1 MIATDGLM
9 FEVGIIMLVA
19 FIGAAVAS
27 KAKQSVILG
36 YILAGMLIGP
46 YISVEF
52 FGYTYDGLVKDTEFI
67 QLLSSL
73 GLTLL
78 MFFVGLGFS
87 ITKLKRTKAPAI
99 ILAMM
104 DVGLGMFLGIL
115 IGYALGWPIVDT
127 VFLAGVI
134 SMSSVAITG
143 KALEEQGRFS
153 SPETEYLL
161 GTVIV
166 ESFLSMVLLTIVGGL
181 MFKSNADDMN
191 ITRLVVGILAFYG
204 FFLFLAIVVVPRTV
218 KYFESIKSDELF
230 VLLALGLVFLSAALA
245 EAAGV
250 PAIIG
255 AFFLGMVFAETRLAE
270 RIEDRITPFR
280 DALVAVFFIAFG
292 MMIDLSMLRTVVPI
306 LLIAVPVTLFYES
319 VVLSSISYLL
329 GFPSKAATFIGTAMT
344 GRSSEAIMYASVGS
358 SSPAVTKGSELNPF
372 AGAFCFIM
380 SMVAPSFMKHSA
392 GFTRALIRLTPK
404 FLVYGGSLINRT
416 MGKVILPSTIR
427 LFERTRRLEALIAV
441 YFIDLVFIMALQFP
455 YDMLAFVLGGL
466 IVAVIYATLESDM
479 YSIVRTVNYDNLG
492 VVTKDLG
499 HISRYISGFVSL
511 SLVTILSLAAL
522 FPIWW
527 ASSLLILSI
536 YFAIVLWLSWSAYR
550 ITRTPALNI
559 DARPVRR
566 RPQKGQRPFQP
577 EFRPP
582 SPGPDPG
589 WDLGPGEPPSARGPA
604 PAARTEEKGDDDRW
618 GRL

>member
-46 YISVEF
+46 YISVEL

-87 ITKLKRTKAPAI
+87 ITKLKRPKAPAI

-604 PAARTEEKGDDDRW
+604 PAARTEEKGDHDRW

>member
-1 MIATDGLM
+1 
-9 FEVGIIMLVA
+9 
-19 FIGAAVAS
+19 
-27 KAKQSVILG
+27 
-36 YILAGMLIGP
+36 
-46 YISVEF
+46 
-52 FGYTYDGLVKDTEFI
+52 
-67 QLLSSL
+67 
-73 GLTLL
+73 
-78 MFFVGLGFS
+78 
-87 ITKLKRTKAPAI
+87 
-99 ILAMM
+99 
-104 DVGLGMFLGIL
+104 
-115 IGYALGWPIVDT
+115 
-127 VFLAGVI
+127 
-134 SMSSVAITG
+134 
-143 KALEEQGRFS
+143 
-153 SPETEYLL
+153 
-161 GTVIV
+161 
-166 ESFLSMVLLTIVGGL
+166 
-181 MFKSNADDMN
+181 
-191 ITRLVVGILAFYG
+191 
-204 FFLFLAIVVVPRTV
+204 
-218 KYFESIKSDELF
+218 
-230 VLLALGLVFLSAALA
+230 
-245 EAAGV
+245 
-250 PAIIG
+250 
-255 AFFLGMVFAETRLAE
+255 
-270 RIEDRITPFR
+270 
-280 DALVAVFFIAFG
+280 VAVFFIAFG

-566 RPQKGQRPFQP
+566 RPHKGQRPFQP

>member
-1 MIATDGLM
+1 
-9 FEVGIIMLVA
+9 
-19 FIGAAVAS
+19 
-27 KAKQSVILG
+27 
-36 YILAGMLIGP
+36 
-46 YISVEF
+46 
-52 FGYTYDGLVKDTEFI
+52 
-67 QLLSSL
+67 
-73 GLTLL
+73 
-78 MFFVGLGFS
+78 
-87 ITKLKRTKAPAI
+87 
-99 ILAMM
+99 
-104 DVGLGMFLGIL
+104 
-115 IGYALGWPIVDT
+115 
-127 VFLAGVI
+127 
-134 SMSSVAITG
+134 
-143 KALEEQGRFS
+143 
-153 SPETEYLL
+153 
-161 GTVIV
+161 
-166 ESFLSMVLLTIVGGL
+166 
-181 MFKSNADDMN
+181 
-191 ITRLVVGILAFYG
+191 
-204 FFLFLAIVVVPRTV
+204 
-218 KYFESIKSDELF
+218 
-230 VLLALGLVFLSAALA
+230 
-245 EAAGV
+245 
-250 PAIIG
+250 
-255 AFFLGMVFAETRLAE
+255 
-270 RIEDRITPFR
+270 
-280 DALVAVFFIAFG
+280 
-292 MMIDLSMLRTVVPI
+292 
-306 LLIAVPVTLFYES
+306 
-319 VVLSSISYLL
+319 
-329 GFPSKAATFIGTAMT
+329 
-344 GRSSEAIMYASVGS
+344 
-358 SSPAVTKGSELNPF
+358 
-372 AGAFCFIM
+372 
-380 SMVAPSFMKHSA
+380 MKHSA

>member
-1 MIATDGLM
+1 
-9 FEVGIIMLVA
+9 
-19 FIGAAVAS
+19 
-27 KAKQSVILG
+27 
-36 YILAGMLIGP
+36 
-46 YISVEF
+46 
-52 FGYTYDGLVKDTEFI
+52 
-67 QLLSSL
+67 
-73 GLTLL
+73 
-78 MFFVGLGFS
+78 
-87 ITKLKRTKAPAI
+87 
-99 ILAMM
+99 
-104 DVGLGMFLGIL
+104 
-115 IGYALGWPIVDT
+115 
-127 VFLAGVI
+127 
-134 SMSSVAITG
+134 
-143 KALEEQGRFS
+143 
-153 SPETEYLL
+153 
-161 GTVIV
+161 
-166 ESFLSMVLLTIVGGL
+166 
-181 MFKSNADDMN
+181 
-191 ITRLVVGILAFYG
+191 
-204 FFLFLAIVVVPRTV
+204 
-218 KYFESIKSDELF
+218 
-230 VLLALGLVFLSAALA
+230 
-245 EAAGV
+245 
-250 PAIIG
+250 
-255 AFFLGMVFAETRLAE
+255 
-270 RIEDRITPFR
+270 
-280 DALVAVFFIAFG
+280 
-292 MMIDLSMLRTVVPI
+292 
-306 LLIAVPVTLFYES
+306 
-319 VVLSSISYLL
+319 
-329 GFPSKAATFIGTAMT
+329 
-344 GRSSEAIMYASVGS
+344 
-358 SSPAVTKGSELNPF
+358 
-372 AGAFCFIM
+372 
-380 SMVAPSFMKHSA
+380 
-392 GFTRALIRLTPK
+392 
-404 FLVYGGSLINRT
+404 

>member
-589 WDLGPGEPPSARGPA
+589 WDLEPGEPPSARGPA